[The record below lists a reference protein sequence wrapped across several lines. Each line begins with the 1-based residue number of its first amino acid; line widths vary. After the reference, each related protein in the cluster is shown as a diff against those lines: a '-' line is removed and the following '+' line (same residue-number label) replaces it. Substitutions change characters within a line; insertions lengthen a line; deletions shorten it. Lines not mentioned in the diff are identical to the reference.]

1 MIQDQQG
8 QLLRI
13 FIRESDRAGGRPM
26 HEAVLYASRAAGLAG
41 ATVIRGQAGYGH
53 TSRIHTASILRL
65 TEDLPLIIEVV
76 DSADK
81 IHGFLPELMRLT
93 GDKIMTLE
101 NVRVIGRRLEP

>member
-26 HEAVLYASRAAGLAG
+26 HEAILHAARDAGIAG
-41 ATVIRGQAGYGH
+41 ATVIRGQVGYGH
-53 TSRIHTASILRL
+53 TSRIQTASILRL
-65 TEDLPLIIEVV
+65 TDDLPLIIEIV

-81 IHGFLPELMRLT
+81 IHALLPDLTKLT
-93 GDKIMTLE
+93 GEKVMTLE
-101 NVRVIGRRLEP
+101 NVRVVGRQLEP